1 MKAIRI
7 LYAGKNREILDTVV
21 RLINGHEDWMGNGV
35 ESIAE
40 AKECLEQ
47 SDVDIVLLGC
57 GIEEAEEAAFRN
69 YMAEGFPIVRIIQ
82 YYGGGSGLLSNEI
95 LEALHASESSQA

>member
-1 MKAIRI
+1 MKTIHI

-21 RLINGHEDWMGNGV
+21 RLINGHEEWMGKGV

-47 SDVDIVLLGC
+47 SEVDIVLLGC
-57 GIEEAEEAAFRN
+57 GIDEAEEAAFRN
-69 YMAEGFPIVRIIQ
+69 YMADGFPVVRIIQ
-82 YYGGGSGLLSNEI
+82 HYGGGSGLLSNEI
-95 LEALHASESSQA
+95 LEALHASGSSQS